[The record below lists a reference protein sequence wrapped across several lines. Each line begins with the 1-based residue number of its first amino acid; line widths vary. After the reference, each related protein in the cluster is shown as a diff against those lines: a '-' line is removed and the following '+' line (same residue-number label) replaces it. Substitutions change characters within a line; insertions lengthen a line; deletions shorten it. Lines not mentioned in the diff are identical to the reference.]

1 MQITFR
7 IVDSNEAVRAFHWH
21 RAFAGTHEAIYPR
34 SEEAFEGLVLERSVW
49 CAVSSEDEYLAMS
62 YASFA
67 DEDGVWE
74 IGGLMVAEAMRGKG
88 LGLIMMRLPLA
99 GMLFNEQPLSW
110 EVVPE
115 IVAHV
120 LASNSAPRRI
130 IPEAGFVFD
139 HAVEIPAAALPG
151 LKADVDGFIR
161 GDEFH
166 LKIPDALIALADWC
180 DGWDGKLRDGTH
192 ASIDLLPGV
201 TLADW
206 ATAFREMAA

>member
-1 MQITFR
+1 LQITFR
-7 IVDSNEAVRAFHWH
+7 IVDSSEAGRAFHWH
-21 RAFAGTHEAIYPR
+21 RGFAAAGEAIYPR
-34 SEEAFEGLVLERSVW
+34 NEKTFEDLVFDRSVW
-49 CAVSSEDEYLAMS
+49 CAVSSNDEYLALS
-62 YASFA
+62 YASFS

-74 IGGLMVAEAMRGKG
+74 IGGLMVAAAMRGKG
-88 LGLIMMRLPLA
+88 LGLIMMCLPLA
-99 GMLFNEQPLSW
+99 GMLVNEQPLSW

-120 LASNSAPRRI
+120 LASNDAPRRI
-130 IPEAGFVFD
+130 IPKVGFVFD
-139 HAVEIPAAALPG
+139 HPVEIPAAALPG
-151 LKADVDGFIR
+151 LKADPDGFIR

-180 DGWDGKLRDGTH
+180 DAWDGKLLDGTD

-206 ATAFREMAA
+206 AMAFREMAA